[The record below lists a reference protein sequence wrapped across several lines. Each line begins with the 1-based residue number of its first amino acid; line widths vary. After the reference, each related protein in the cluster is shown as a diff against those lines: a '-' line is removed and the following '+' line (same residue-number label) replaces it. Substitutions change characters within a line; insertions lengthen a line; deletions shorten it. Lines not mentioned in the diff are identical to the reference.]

1 MRALMDAELLEAAE
15 ACGGRHHIDAA
26 VLLACLADPDLDTAA
41 APELS
46 LGRRDRLLLEL
57 RAATFGQ
64 RIDLAAPCPACG
76 ELLAVG
82 LTAEALRIDGAL
94 PDDTGRERPEVVLPD
109 GRRARLRPL
118 NSLDLAAVAHLHDPA
133 EARHALARRCLE
145 PSPPPGEPELRLPED
160 LLDTIAHRLAELDP
174 QSDVFV
180 ALDCPACGQPWQAPI
195 DIGLVLA
202 HDIEAAARRLLDDIH
217 DLASAYH
224 WTEAEILALPRAR
237 RHRYLERVRS

>member
-26 VLLACLADPDLDTAA
+26 VLLARLADPGLDAAA
-41 APELS
+41 APGLS

-82 LTAEALRIDGAL
+82 VTAEALRIDGGLA
-94 PDDTGRERPEVVLPD
+94 DDAGRDRPEVVLP
-109 GRRARLRPL
+109 GGKRVRLRPL
-118 NSLDLAAVAHLHDPA
+118 DSLDLAAVAHLQDPA
-133 EARHALARRCLE
+133 EARRMLARRCLE
-145 PSPPPGEPELRLPED
+145 AFPPPGEPDLPLPAELV
-160 LLDTIAHRLAELDP
+160 DTIAGRLAELDP

-180 ALDCPACGQPWQAPI
+180 SLDCPACGHQWQAPI

-217 DLASAYH
+217 DLAGAYH

-237 RHRYLERVRS
+237 RRRYLERVRS

>member
-15 ACGGRHHIDAA
+15 ACGSRHHIDAA
-26 VLLACLADPDLDTAA
+26 VLLACLADPGLDTAT

-64 RIDLAAPCPACG
+64 RIDLGAPCPVCG
-76 ELLAVG
+76 EVLAVSM
-82 LTAEALRIDGAL
+82 TAAALRVDGAF
-94 PDDTGRERPEVVLPD
+94 PDDPARERPEVVLPG
-109 GRRARLRPL
+109 GRRVRLRPL
-118 NSLDLAAVAHLHDPA
+118 NSLDLAAVAHLADPA
-133 EARHALARRCLE
+133 EARHTLGRRCLE
-145 PSPPPGEPELRLPED
+145 AIPPDEPDLPED
-160 LLDTIAHRLAELDP
+160 LLDTIASRLAELDP

-180 ALDCPACGQPWQAPI
+180 PLDCPACRHQWQAPI

-202 HDIEAAARRLLDDIH
+202 HDIEAAARRLLDEIH
-217 DLASAYH
+217 DLACAYH

-237 RHRYLERVRS
+237 RRRYLERVRS

>member
-26 VLLACLADPDLDTAA
+26 VLLACLADPGLDIAA

-64 RIDLAAPCPACG
+64 RFDLAAPCPACG

-82 LTAEALRIDGAL
+82 VTAEALRIDGAL
-94 PDDTGRERPEVVLPD
+94 AHDNGRERPEVVLPGG
-109 GRRARLRPL
+109 GRVRLRPL
-118 NSLDLAAVAHLHDPA
+118 NSLDLAAVALLQDPA
-133 EARHALARRCLE
+133 EARRTLARRCLE
-145 PSPPPGEPELRLPED
+145 ASPPPDMPLPAD
-160 LLDTIAHRLAELDP
+160 LLDIIASRLAELDP

-180 ALDCPACGQPWQAPI
+180 SLKCLACGHQWQAPI

-202 HDIEAAARRLLDDIH
+202 HDIEAAARRLMDDIH
-217 DLASAYH
+217 DLAGAYH

-237 RHRYLERVRS
+237 RRRYLERIRS